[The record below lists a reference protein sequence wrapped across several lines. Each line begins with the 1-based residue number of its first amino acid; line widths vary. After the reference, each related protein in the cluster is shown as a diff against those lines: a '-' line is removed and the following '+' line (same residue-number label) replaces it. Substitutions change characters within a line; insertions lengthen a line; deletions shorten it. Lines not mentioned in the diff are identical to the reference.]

1 MKLETTQQGDVTILE
16 FTGEFDA
23 FNLGPVA
30 KAIDEMIDQGEARI
44 VFQLKKLTF
53 INSSALGY
61 LIRAR
66 KKAQAAGGDAILAQ
80 PSKFVR
86 KLLATVGLDRLF
98 SIYESTEDALK
109 HFGGGLMA
117 PGANLAGEEIDES
130 LLGANSIIFTIEA
143 DGRPRK
149 YVGKISSLH
158 ADGLKFRFE
167 VPGWSKELRPP
178 VSTANFEKVVQPGIS
193 IQVKFRQ
200 PFLVQGKYFE
210 MASTVVRAA
219 RELMDDGRSEA
230 LFTIKYQNA
239 KAEDLALLRQ
249 FVSDMEQF
257 RQELSDQA

>member
-1 MKLETTQQGDVTILE
+1 MKLDTTQQGDVTILE

-66 KKAQAAGGDAILAQ
+66 KKAQAAGGDAVLAE

-98 SIYESTEDALK
+98 SIYESTDDALK
-109 HFGGGLMA
+109 HYGGGLMA
-117 PGANLAGEEIDES
+117 PGANLAGEEIDET
-130 LLGANSIIFTIEA
+130 LLGANSLIFTIDVE
-143 DGRPRK
+143 GRARK
-149 YVGKISSLH
+149 YIGKISSLH

-167 VPGWSKELRPP
+167 VPGWSKESRPP
-178 VSTANFEKVVQPGIS
+178 ISTANFEKVVPPGTS

-200 PFLVQGKYFE
+200 PFLVQGRYFE
-210 MASTVVRAA
+210 MASSVVRAA
-219 RELMDDGRSEA
+219 RELMDDGHSEA
-230 LFTIKYQNA
+230 LFTIRYQNA
-239 KAEDLALLRQ
+239 KPEDLALLRQ

-257 RQELSDQA
+257 RQELSGQ